1 VTTANPNN
9 NNEGNTVKDSLTTG
23 TTSTIRVNIDR
34 DRTIEFMG
42 DECRVYSTP
51 NLLYDIEM
59 ACRGLLLEHS
69 DKGQDSVG
77 TRVELDH
84 IGATLEGMWVDIQ
97 VTVNEAKGRAVSFDV
112 VVTDPLEK
120 VAMGKHNRFIVD
132 LEQTAERLK
141 AKIAKVAS
149 LPK

>member
-1 VTTANPNN
+1 MKN
-9 NNEGNTVKDSLTTG
+9 SLNVG
-23 TTSTIRVNIDR
+23 ATSTCRIDIDR

-59 ACRGLLLEHS
+59 TCRNLLLEYS
-69 DKGQDSVG
+69 DAGEDSVG
-77 TRVELDH
+77 TRIELDH

-112 VVTDPLEK
+112 LVTDPLEK
-120 VAMGKHNRFIVD
+120 VAMGKHSRFVVD
-132 LEQTAERLK
+132 LEQTAGRLK
-141 AKIAKVAS
+141 AKSTKVAS

>member
-1 VTTANPNN
+1 M
-9 NNEGNTVKDSLTTG
+9 KDSLTVG
-23 TTSTIRVNIDR
+23 TTSTCRVNIDR

-59 ACRGLLLEHS
+59 TCRDLLLEYS

-97 VTVNEAKGRAVSFDV
+97 VTVTEAKGRAVSFDV
-112 VVTDPLEK
+112 RVTDPLEK
-120 VAMGKHNRFIVD
+120 VAMGKHSRFVVD
-132 LEQTAERLK
+132 LEQTAGRLK
-141 AKIAKVAS
+141 AKAAKVAS

>member
-1 VTTANPNN
+1 M
-9 NNEGNTVKDSLTTG
+9 KDNLNVG
-23 TTSTIRVNIDR
+23 ATSTCRIDIDR

-59 ACRGLLLEHS
+59 TCRSLLLEHS
-69 DKGQDSVG
+69 DAGEDSVG
-77 TRVELDH
+77 TRIELDH

-97 VTVNEAKGRAVSFDV
+97 VTVTEAKGRAVSFDV
-112 VVTDPLEK
+112 LVTDPLEK
-120 VAMGKHNRFIVD
+120 VAMGKHSRFVVD
-132 LEQTAERLK
+132 LEQTAGRLK
-141 AKIAKVAS
+141 AKSAKVAS

>member
-1 VTTANPNN
+1 M
-9 NNEGNTVKDSLTTG
+9 KDSLNVGATT
-23 TTSTIRVNIDR
+23 TCRIDIDR

-59 ACRGLLLEHS
+59 TCRSLLLEHS
-69 DKGQDSVG
+69 DTGEDSVG
-77 TRVELDH
+77 TRIELDH

-97 VTVNEAKGRAVSFDV
+97 VTVTEAKGRAVSFDV
-112 VVTDPLEK
+112 LVTDPLEK
-120 VAMGKHNRFIVD
+120 VAMGKHSRFVVD
-132 LEQTAERLK
+132 LEQTAGRLK
-141 AKIAKVAS
+141 AKSAKVAS

>member
-1 VTTANPNN
+1 M
-9 NNEGNTVKDSLTTG
+9 KDSLNVG
-23 TTSTIRVNIDR
+23 ATSTCRIDIDR

-59 ACRGLLLEHS
+59 TCRSLLLEYS
-69 DKGQDSVG
+69 DAGEDSVG
-77 TRVELDH
+77 TRIELDH

-97 VTVNEAKGRAVSFDV
+97 VTITEAKGRAVSFDV
-112 VVTDPLEK
+112 LVTDPLEK
-120 VAMGKHNRFIVD
+120 VAMGKHSRFVVD
-132 LEQTAERLK
+132 LEQTAGRLK
-141 AKIAKVAS
+141 AKSAKVAS